1 MKTLE
6 KEIIVTKN
14 DLDHLNHVNNI
25 VYIEWI
31 LSIAKDHWRNLVS
44 NEILKNYYWVLLEH
58 NIKYLL
64 PTILNDK
71 LRLSTY
77 VEKTEL
83 VKSHRIVNI
92 YNSSTNKLIA
102 ISKTQ
107 WCLINAKTNKP
118 SRIPVEIRS
127 AFN

>member
-64 PTILNDK
+64 PAILNDK

-83 VKSHRIVNI
+83 IKSHRIVNI